1 MSLNHTLKALS
12 DPTRREILKML
23 TDKNLSAGDIAKAF
37 DISKPSLS
45 HHLNILKNAELVTA
59 ERDGQNIIYSLSA
72 TVVQEFVQQIMEFFN
87 IEEEDDN
94 VDESEQ

>member
-23 TDKNLSAGDIAKAF
+23 GDKNLSAGDIAKAF
-37 DISKPSLS
+37 NITKPSLS

-59 ERDGQNIIYSLSA
+59 ERDGQNIIYSLNAS
-72 TVVQEFVQQIMEFFN
+72 VVQEFVQQIMEFFN
-87 IEEEDDN
+87 VEEEDN